1 MAKWKKWLIALFL
14 LGAVGT
20 LVILLVLVDS
30 LPGPKEI
37 AQVVDA
43 PPAKTP
49 HETHDIG
56 VVDKP
61 ATATN
66 DNAKAQPTDTKSQEN
81 NKDVIIA
88 FMEEDPADIRV
99 CDNLT
104 QSKIFEQSKDK
115 KEMSFDDLFKDTS
128 RTDPIAEAL
137 RIPIKAIFQDEE
149 VSNLLSDVMKVDTSK
164 MNKAEKDSLLDKLGF
179 YSRAAAT
186 AASLL
191 SRKKHFESLGDRA
204 IHMSLL
210 ARIAILKPEKY
221 EALNLR
227 GICEDMERSIVNGE
241 KTSVKQERKK
251 ILALIQEA
259 GLTPADLK
267 FDPEQFLDFDV
278 KMSDNNVSFTLAG
291 KEAAN

>member
-30 LPGPKEI
+30 LPGPKEL
-37 AQVVDA
+37 AQAVAA
-43 PPAKTP
+43 PPTKTP

-56 VVDKP
+56 VADKT
-61 ATATN
+61 TAKT
-66 DNAKAQPTDTKSQEN
+66 DSTTEPTDSKSQDN
-81 NKDVIIA
+81 NKDIVLA

-104 QSKIFEQSKDK
+104 QSKMFEQQKNN

-128 RTDPIAEAL
+128 RTDPIAEAM
-137 RIPIKAIFQDEE
+137 RIPIKTIFQDEA
-149 VSNLLSDVMKVDTSK
+149 VTSLLGDVLKVDTSK
-164 MNKAEKDSLLDKLGF
+164 MNTAQKDSLLDKLGF
-179 YSRAAAT
+179 YTRAATT

-191 SRKKHFESLGDRA
+191 SRKKQFEALGDRA

-210 ARIAILKPEKY
+210 ARIAILKPEKL
-221 EALNLR
+221 ESLNLK
-227 GICEDMERSIVNGE
+227 GLCEDMERSIVNGE

-259 GLTPADLK
+259 GLTPAELK
-267 FDPEQFLDFDV
+267 FDPEQFLNFEV
-278 KMSDNNVSFTLAG
+278 KFSQNSLMFNLSG

>member
-14 LGAVGT
+14 VGALGT
-20 LVILLVLVDS
+20 LAVLLVLVDS

-43 PPAKTP
+43 PPTPKP

-56 VVDKP
+56 VPEKTA
-61 ATATN
+61 ATADDKT
-66 DNAKAQPTDTKSQEN
+66 QPTDSKSQDN
-81 NKDVIIA
+81 NKDIVLA
-88 FMEEDPADIRV
+88 FMEEDAADIRV

-104 QSKIFEQSKDK
+104 HSKMFEQQKNN

-149 VSNLLSDVMKVDTSK
+149 VTALLSDVMKVDTSK

-179 YSRAAAT
+179 YTRAAAT

-191 SRKKHFESLGDRA
+191 SRKKHFEALGDRA

-210 ARIAILKPEKY
+210 ARIAILRPEKY

-259 GLTPADLK
+259 GLTPAELK
-267 FDPEQFLDFDV
+267 FEPEQFLNFDV
-278 KMSDNNVSFTLAG
+278 NMSDNNLSFTLAG

>member
-1 MAKWKKWLIALFL
+1 MAKWKKWLIAFMLV
-14 LGAVGT
+14 GAVGT
-20 LVILLVLVDS
+20 LVVLLVLVDS

-43 PPAKTP
+43 PPTPKP

-56 VVDKP
+56 VASATETAKVEDK
-61 ATATN
+61 TG
-66 DNAKAQPTDTKSQEN
+66 PTDSKSQDN
-81 NKDVIIA
+81 NKDTILA
-88 FMEEDPADIRV
+88 FMEEDAADIRV

-104 QSKIFEQSKDK
+104 QSKMFEQQKNN

-137 RIPIKAIFQDEE
+137 RIPIKAIFQDEA
-149 VSNLLSDVMKVDTSK
+149 VTSLLSDVMKVDTSK

-179 YSRAAAT
+179 YTRAATT

-191 SRKKHFESLGDRA
+191 SRKKHFEALGDRA

-267 FDPEQFLDFDV
+267 FEPEQFLNFDV
-278 KMSDNNVSFTLAG
+278 KMTDNNVSFSLSG

>member
-1 MAKWKKWLIALFL
+1 MAKWKKWLIVALL
-14 LGAVGT
+14 VGALGT
-20 LVILLVLVDS
+20 LAVLLLLVDS
-30 LPGPKEI
+30 LPGPKEL
-37 AQVVDA
+37 AQAVDA
-43 PPAKTP
+43 PPTKTP

-56 VVDKP
+56 VADK
-61 ATATN
+61 TEVKTE
-66 DNAKAQPTDTKSQEN
+66 DKAEPTDSKSQEN
-81 NKDVIIA
+81 NKDVILA
-88 FMEEDPADIRV
+88 FMDEDPADIRV

-137 RIPIKAIFQDEE
+137 RIPIKAIFQDES
-149 VSNLLSDVMKVDTSK
+149 VTSLLRDVMKVDTSK
-164 MNKAEKDSLLDKLGF
+164 MNKKEKDSLLDKLGF
-179 YSRAAAT
+179 YTRAATT

-191 SRKKHFESLGDRA
+191 SRKKHFEALGDRA

-210 ARIAILKPEKY
+210 SRIAILKPEKL
-221 EALNLR
+221 ESLNLQ

-251 ILALIQEA
+251 ILALIKDA

-267 FDPEQFLDFDV
+267 FDPEQFLNFDV
-278 KMSDNNVSFTLAG
+278 KMTDNNVSFTLSG

>member
-14 LGAVGT
+14 VGAVGT

-43 PPAKTP
+43 PPTPKP

-56 VVDKP
+56 VTSTDSAAKP
-61 ATATN
+61 AAEPVEAT
-66 DNAKAQPTDTKSQEN
+66 DSKSQDN
-81 NKDVIIA
+81 NKDIVVA

-104 QSKIFEQSKDK
+104 QSKMFEQQKNN

-128 RTDPIAEAL
+128 RTDPIAESL

-149 VSNLLSDVMKVDTSK
+149 VTALLGDVMKVDTSK
-164 MNKAEKDSLLDKLGF
+164 LNKAEKDSLLDKLGF
-179 YSRAAAT
+179 YTRAAKT

-191 SRKKHFESLGDRA
+191 SRKKHFEALGDRA

-210 ARIAILKPEKY
+210 ARIAILKPEAY

-251 ILALIQEA
+251 IMALIQDA

-267 FDPEQFLDFDV
+267 FEPEQFLNFDV
-278 KMSDNNVSFTLAG
+278 KMSDNNVSFSLSG

>member
-14 LGAVGT
+14 VGAVGT
-20 LVILLVLVDS
+20 LVVLLVLVDS

-43 PPAKTP
+43 PPTPKP

-56 VVDKP
+56 VAGKSAPKPEDK
-61 ATATN
+61 T
-66 DNAKAQPTDTKSQEN
+66 QPTDSKSQEN
-81 NKDVIIA
+81 NKDVVLA

-104 QSKIFEQSKDK
+104 QSKMFEQQKNN

-128 RTDPIAEAL
+128 RTDPIAESL

-149 VSNLLSDVMKVDTSK
+149 VTALLSDVMKVDTSK
-164 MNKAEKDSLLDKLGF
+164 LNKAEKDSLLDKLGF
-179 YSRAAAT
+179 YTRAAST

-191 SRKKHFESLGDRA
+191 SRKKHFEALGDRA

-227 GICEDMERSIVNGE
+227 GICEDMERSIVSGE

-251 ILALIQEA
+251 ILALIQDA

-267 FDPEQFLDFDV
+267 FDPKMFLNFDV
-278 KMSDNNVSFTLAG
+278 QMSNNNVSFSLGG
-291 KEAAN
+291 KEPAN

>member
-1 MAKWKKWLIALFL
+1 MAKWKKWLIAVFL
-14 LGAVGT
+14 VGAIGT
-20 LVILLVLVDS
+20 LAVLLLLVDS
-30 LPGPKEI
+30 LPGPKEL
-37 AQVVDA
+37 AQAVDA
-43 PPAKTP
+43 PPTKTP

-56 VVDKP
+56 VADK
-61 ATATN
+61 AAV
-66 DNAKAQPTDTKSQEN
+66 KAEDKTDATDTKSQEN
-81 NKDVIIA
+81 NKDVILA
-88 FMEEDPADIRV
+88 FMDEDPADIRV

-104 QSKIFEQSKDK
+104 QSKMFEQQKNK

-137 RIPIKAIFQDEE
+137 RIPIKAIFQDES
-149 VSNLLSDVMKVDTSK
+149 VTSLLRDVMKVDTSK
-164 MNKAEKDSLLDKLGF
+164 MNKEEKDSLLDKLGF
-179 YSRAAAT
+179 YSRAATT

-191 SRKKHFESLGDRA
+191 SRKKHFEALGDRA

-210 ARIAILKPEKY
+210 ARIAILKPEKF
-221 EALNLR
+221 ESLNLQ

-251 ILALIQEA
+251 ILALIKDA

-267 FDPEQFLDFDV
+267 FDPEQFLNFDV
-278 KMSDNNVSFTLAG
+278 KMTDNNVSFSLSG

>member
-1 MAKWKKWLIALFL
+1 MAKWKKWLIALLL

-20 LVILLVLVDS
+20 LAVLLVLVDS

-43 PPAKTP
+43 PPTPKP

-56 VVDKP
+56 VAATPETAKVEDK
-61 ATATN
+61 TG
-66 DNAKAQPTDTKSQEN
+66 PTDSKSQDN
-81 NKDVIIA
+81 NKDTILA
-88 FMEEDPADIRV
+88 FMEEDAADIRV

-104 QSKIFEQSKDK
+104 QSKMFEQQKNN

-137 RIPIKAIFQDEE
+137 RIPIKAIFQDEA
-149 VSNLLSDVMKVDTSK
+149 VTSLLSDVMKVDTSK

-179 YSRAAAT
+179 YTRAATT

-191 SRKKHFESLGDRA
+191 SRKKHFEALGDRA

-267 FDPEQFLDFDV
+267 FEPEQFLNFDV
-278 KMSDNNVSFTLAG
+278 KMTDNNVSFSLSG

>member
-1 MAKWKKWLIALFL
+1 MAKWKKWLIAVFL
-14 LGAVGT
+14 VGAVGA

-43 PPAKTP
+43 PATPKP

-56 VVDKP
+56 VAEKAEAKVGNNE
-61 ATATN
+61 AT
-66 DNAKAQPTDTKSQEN
+66 PTDSKSQDN
-81 NKDVIIA
+81 NKDIVLA

-104 QSKIFEQSKDK
+104 QSKMFEQQKNN

-128 RTDPIAEAL
+128 RTDPIAESL
-137 RIPIKAIFQDEE
+137 RIPIKAIFQDEA
-149 VSNLLSDVMKVDTSK
+149 VTSLLSDVMKVDTSK
-164 MNKAEKDSLLDKLGF
+164 LNKAEKDSLLDKLGF
-179 YSRAAAT
+179 YTRAAKT

-191 SRKKHFESLGDRA
+191 SRKKHFEALGDRA
-204 IHMSLL
+204 IHMSLI
-210 ARIAILKPEKY
+210 ARIAILKPESY

-227 GICEDMERSIVNGE
+227 GICEDMERSIVNEE
-241 KTSVKQERKK
+241 KISVKQERKK
-251 ILALIQEA
+251 IMALIQDA

-267 FDPEQFLDFDV
+267 FEPEQFLNFDV
-278 KMSDNNVSFTLAG
+278 KMSDNNVSFSLSG